1 MVHLFA
7 IKMFFETNFRTPP
20 SGNGTNEEKLDVCKV
35 CGEKF
40 DDKNEIIRHLYDAHI
55 NL

>member
-1 MVHLFA
+1 MFYLFA
-7 IKMFFETNFRTPP
+7 IKMFFEIDFRTPP
-20 SGNGTNEEKLDVCKV
+20 SGNGTNEEKFDVCKV